1 MSRVVRVPRLAACGI
16 ENTMAPARL
25 SAVVVAAS
33 LLSFACNKETPPAA
47 EEPRSASDAATS
59 PAASPVAG
67 AASAA
72 AAPTAEAAPAAGA
85 AKFTDSAFELSLAP
99 KGAAKAGQPSALEV
113 TLVAKA
119 PYHVNDKYP
128 IKLKLKETAGVKFDN
143 LVVTK
148 DAAKVETSKAVMPV
162 SFTPDGAGKR
172 TVAGQF
178 AFSVCT
184 DDKCL
189 MEKRDLLLDVN
200 VE

>member
-1 MSRVVRVPRLAACGI
+1 
-16 ENTMAPARL
+16 MALRCL
-25 SAVVVAAS
+25 SVLVAGS
-33 LLSFACNKETPPAA
+33 LLVGACNKETPPAA
-47 EEPRSASDAATS
+47 VEPRSASNAAAPQAAP
-59 PAASPVAG
+59 PAG
-67 AASAA
+67 DAASAA
-72 AAPTAEAAPAAGA
+72 AAPAAAEAPASGA
-85 AKFTDSAFELSLAP
+85 AKFTDAAFEVSLEP
-99 KGAAKAGQPSALEV
+99 KGAAKAGQASALEV

-128 IKLKLKETAGVKFDN
+128 IKLKLKETPGVKFDN

-148 DAAKVETSKAVMPV
+148 DAAKVEAMKAVMPV
-162 SFTPDGAGKR
+162 SYTPDGAGKR

-200 VE
+200 VD